1 MLLEHERMY
10 GLSMDA
16 PVSECSWNTN
26 EIMVWAWMRGCTGDR
41 MLLEHERN
49 NSLAI
54 DALVTIC
61 SWNTKGRMV

>member
-16 PVSECSWNTN
+16 PVSDGSWNTS
-26 EIMVWAWMRGCTGDR
+26 EIVNWACRCTGDR

-49 NSLAI
+49 NGLAI
-54 DALVTIC
+54 DALVRVC
-61 SWNTKGRMV
+61 SWNTKGCMV